1 LVTATVNGPTN
12 MRRDRD
18 ETKSGGDTDRTE
30 GTKNALDRST
40 GLHAHRANT
49 PRGDVD
55 EA

>member
-1 LVTATVNGPTN
+1 VTATVNGPTN

-30 GTKNALDRST
+30 GTKIAFDGRPVFT
-40 GLHAHRANT
+40 PTART
-49 PRGDVD
+49 PRGRVD